1 MIESHAKV
9 CLRKKGDTAD
19 STIKTKAQ
27 IQKLHV
33 DGTSS
38 VNENFWCKIEN

>member
-1 MIESHAKV
+1 MESCAMV

-27 IQKLHV
+27 IHKLHV

-38 VNENFWCKIEN
+38 VNENFGCKIEN